1 MKEVFPTR
9 KLAVLLAT
17 FLAPS
22 FIFWTSGLHKDGFIF
37 LGFALITYHIY
48 FGFRENRLR
57 WYRIPLVLLG
67 FLLVLVLRNFLV
79 LPLLPSLAGWFLA
92 QKVRMHPALVFGA
105 VFIIALL
112 VFFGAGKLH
121 PQLDFPNSVSIK
133 QKEFM
138 KLGGNSAVKVDT
150 LQPTF
155 GSFVRN
161 APQAFA
167 ISTIRPYPSDVRH
180 LLSLAAA
187 LEINFLLFLFLIF
200 LLYRHKPVSLTPFHY
215 FCLFFSF
222 SVLMM
227 VGYSVNILGA
237 IVRYRSIIFPFL
249 IVPMIALTDWRR
261 IISSARGYIELK

>member
-1 MKEVFPTR
+1 
-9 KLAVLLAT
+9 
-17 FLAPS
+17 
-22 FIFWTSGLHKDGFIF
+22 
-37 LGFALITYHIY
+37 
-48 FGFRENRLR
+48 
-57 WYRIPLVLLG
+57 LG

-112 VFFGAGKLH
+112 VFFGASKLH
-121 PQLDFPNSVSIK
+121 PQLDFPNSVAIK

-150 LQPTF
+150 LQPTV

-187 LEINFLLFLFLIF
+187 LEINFLLFLFVIF

-261 IISSARGYIELK
+261 IISSARAYIELK